1 MIRRGF
7 MKTVF
12 KVWNILIIAFWGI
25 MGLILLLGLLG
36 IGSLVDG
43 ASARE
48 QALGGAVSLIALFA
62 LVTPVVNV
70 IMCISGLRGK
80 IGTATKIAYV
90 LLALDA
96 VNLIVSDNKGMTILR
111 MIVTI
116 GYVITAKKSDTY
128 AVY

>member
-1 MIRRGF
+1 

-25 MGLILLLGLLG
+25 IGLILLLGILG
-36 IGSLVDG
+36 IGSLVQD
-43 ASARE
+43 ATSRE
-48 QALGGAVSLIALFA
+48 QALGGAVSLIALLA

-70 IMCISGLRGK
+70 IMGISGLRGK

-96 VNLIVSDNKGMTILR
+96 VNLIVSDNKGMTVLR
-111 MIVTI
+111 MIVTV
-116 GYVITAKKSDTY
+116 GYIITAKKTDTY
-128 AVY
+128 ALY